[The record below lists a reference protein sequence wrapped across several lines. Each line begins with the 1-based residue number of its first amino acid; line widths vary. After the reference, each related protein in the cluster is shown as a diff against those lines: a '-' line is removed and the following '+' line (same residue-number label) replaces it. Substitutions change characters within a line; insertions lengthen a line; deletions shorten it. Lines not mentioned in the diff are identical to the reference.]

1 MLLIEHD
8 EFGPEKIIQV
18 YDAKTGMKGIA
29 VLDNTK
35 LGPGKGGIRMRPEVN
50 IEEVCRLARAM
61 TLKNAL
67 AGLPFGG
74 AKSGI
79 IADDKKITKEK
90 KTGIIKAFSRALKSF
105 CPKEY
110 VAAPDMNMAEEEIRI
125 FVEENGDFNAAT
137 GKPASFCR
145 KINGKKFCGIPH
157 ELGST
162 GYGVYHAALI
172 AIEHLGMDIKNLSF
186 AVEGFGNVG
195 MFAAKFLTEAGA
207 KLTIVSDSKGAVY
220 DKAGLDFKKLV
231 KTKESKGSVVFYPG
245 KKLKCGELFEL
256 DIDMIV
262 TAAVPD
268 VINEQ
273 NWNKIKAKLIVEGS
287 NIPIKPEIEEKLHKK
302 GIFVVPDFV
311 ANSGGVISSYIEYTG
326 GTADDVF
333 PMVEKKIREA
343 TKKVLEKAKTKKIC
357 PREAA
362 LEIAKERLR
371 D

>member
-1 MLLIEHD
+1 MIEYD

-35 LGPGKGGIRMRPEVN
+35 LGPGKGGIRMRPEVDV
-50 IEEVCRLARAM
+50 EEVCRLARAM

-90 KTGIIKAFSRALKSF
+90 KAGIIKAFSRALKTF
-105 CPKEY
+105 CPREY
-110 VAAPDMNMAEEEIRI
+110 VAAPDMNMAEEEMKI

-145 KINGKKFCGIPH
+145 KINGKNFCGIPH

-162 GYGVYHAALI
+162 GYGVYHASLA
-172 AIEHLGMDIKNLSF
+172 AIEHLGMNIQNLSF

-195 MFAAKFLTEAGA
+195 SFAAKFLAQAGA
-207 KLTIVSDSKGAVY
+207 KLVAVSDSKGAVY
-220 DKAGLDFKKLV
+220 NKEGLDFEKLM
-231 KTKESKGSVVFYPG
+231 KIKEAKGSVVFYPG
-245 KKLKCGELFEL
+245 KKLKCAELFEL
-256 DIDMIV
+256 DVDMLV

-268 VINEQ
+268 AINEK
-273 NWNKIKAKLIVEGS
+273 NWNRIKAKLIVEGS

-302 GIFVVPDFV
+302 GVFIVPDFV

-326 GTADDVF
+326 GTADEVF
-333 PMVEKKIREA
+333 PMVEKKVREA
-343 TKKVLEKAKTKKIC
+343 TKRVLERAKAKGAC
-357 PREAA
+357 LREAA
-362 LEIAKERLR
+362 LELAKERLR
-371 D
+371 S